1 MSITDQILSDRE
13 QTHGLFREVASYSQ
27 AFKNMMR
34 TSRNWQRLDV
44 AQAQALEVVADK
56 VARILCGD
64 PSYQD
69 HWQDGAG
76 YFELVLRDLVQAQ
89 APVTRATMPDRL
101 SDEPLDARPRHKRTV
116 WLNIYGSGIVPE
128 ACSAKERADFYAGC
142 NRIACIK
149 VELDFEEGEGL

>member
-64 PSYQD
+64 PSFLD

-76 YFELVLRDLVQAQ
+76 YLDLVVRDLAQAQ
-89 APVTRATMPDRL
+89 APVTREVGMPDRPG
-101 SDEPLDARPRHKRTV
+101 DEPLDAPAFLT
-116 WLNIYGSGIVPE
+116 
-128 ACSAKERADFYAGC
+128 
-142 NRIACIK
+142 
-149 VELDFEEGEGL
+149 EGRG

>member
-1 MSITDQILSDRE
+1 MNTDQILSDRE

-34 TSRNWQRLDV
+34 TSRNWNRLDV
-44 AQAQALEVVADK
+44 AQAQALEVIADK

-89 APVTRATMPDRL
+89 APVTMPRATMPDRPD
-101 SDEPLDARPRHKRTV
+101 DEPLDAPAFLT
-116 WLNIYGSGIVPE
+116 
-128 ACSAKERADFYAGC
+128 
-142 NRIACIK
+142 
-149 VELDFEEGEGL
+149 EGRG